1 MEHGVVHTLPGSSQT
16 TDIVVRPREVRLD
29 LGAFRGD
36 QTMPMISRRK
46 EKYPVSP
53 SLMQYLH
60 HFGRHAEVPLVYD
73 DLLRFTAS
81 MPYEN
86 PSGRETL
93 WLTVAYPP
101 EVMAELQPKLTAI
114 YALLKI
120 GGDLSSLKHLA
131 VERVDFGDFGNSRPF
146 RIRIVNQFNG
156 NADHYYVKYADASR
170 IYGLE
175 LEHLLS
181 PFRINYL
188 VRENTLIEEHI
199 AGIPGD
205 MFIGS
210 YLGSSDLN
218 KVRVAKEFVKFAE
231 RCYLRLLGDMR
242 SVNYIVDITPD
253 FEEVQYRVR
262 PVDFDQQTYEPALE
276 VYRPHLFEDNKPVD
290 ELVRAHLNV
299 PTIVQYRQ
307 EERSQTARRIQAE
320 ERRYHALIST
330 MKKTRIAPDEH
341 IAALAAELDQYHQC
355 RDFAGSVTMA
365 DLLVKHL
372 DRMLSDTVHA

>member
-1 MEHGVVHTLPGSSQT
+1 
-16 TDIVVRPREVRLD
+16 
-29 LGAFRGD
+29 
-36 QTMPMISRRK
+36 MISRRK
-46 EKYPVSP
+46 EKYSVSS

-60 HFGRHAEVPLVYD
+60 HFGRHAGVPLVYD

-86 PSGRETL
+86 PSGLETL

-101 EVMAELQPKLTAI
+101 EVMAELQPRLTMI

-120 GGDLSSLKHLA
+120 GGDLSSTKHLA
-131 VERVDFGDFGNSRPF
+131 VERVDYGDFGNSRPF
-146 RIRIVNQFNG
+146 RIRIINLFNG

-170 IYGLE
+170 ICGLE
-175 LEHLLS
+175 LEHILS

-205 MFIGS
+205 MFIRD
-210 YLGSSDLN
+210 YLGRADLN

-242 SVNYIVDITPD
+242 SVNYVVDITPD

-262 PVDFDQQTYEPALE
+262 PVDFDQQCYEPALE
-276 VYRPHLFEDNKPVD
+276 VYRPHLFTDNKPVD
-290 ELVRAHLNV
+290 ELVRTHLNV

-320 ERRYHALIST
+320 ERRYHALLSI
-330 MKKTRIAPDEH
+330 MRKTRVAPDEH
-341 IAALAAELDQYHQC
+341 VAALAAGLDRYHQC
-355 RDFAGSVTMA
+355 KEFAGATTMA
-365 DLLVKHL
+365 DVLVKHL
-372 DRMLSDTVHA
+372 GRMLSDTVHV

>member
-1 MEHGVVHTLPGSSQT
+1 
-16 TDIVVRPREVRLD
+16 
-29 LGAFRGD
+29 
-36 QTMPMISRRK
+36 MISRRK
-46 EKYPVSP
+46 ERYPVSS

-60 HFGRHAEVPLVYD
+60 HFGRYADVPLVYD
-73 DLLRFTAS
+73 DLLRFTTS
-81 MPYEN
+81 IPYEN
-86 PSGRETL
+86 PSGKETL
-93 WLTVAYPP
+93 WLSVAYAP
-101 EVMAELQPKLTAI
+101 EVMAELQPKLTNI
-114 YALLKI
+114 YAQLKI
-120 GGDLSSLKHLA
+120 GGDLSSAKHLA
-131 VERVDFGDFGNSRPF
+131 VERVDYGDFGNSRPF

-175 LEHLLS
+175 LEHILS
-181 PFRINYL
+181 PFRMSYL

-205 MFIGS
+205 VFIADH
-210 YLGSSDLN
+210 LCREDLN

-242 SVNYIVDITPD
+242 AVNYIVDITPD

-276 VYRPHLFEDNKPVD
+276 VYRPHLFPDNKPVD

-320 ERRYHALIST
+320 ERRYHALVST
-330 MKKTRIAPDEH
+330 LRKTPIAPEENV
-341 IAALAAELDQYHQC
+341 AALAAALDEYHQC
-355 RDFAGSVTMA
+355 STFAGSANMG
-365 DLLVKHL
+365 DLLVNHL
-372 DRMLSDTVHA
+372 DRMLTDTVHV

>member
-1 MEHGVVHTLPGSSQT
+1 
-16 TDIVVRPREVRLD
+16 
-29 LGAFRGD
+29 
-36 QTMPMISRRK
+36 MISRRK

-60 HFGRHAEVPLVYD
+60 HFGRRADIPVVYD

-86 PSGRETL
+86 PSGQETL
-93 WLTVAYPP
+93 WLTVAYEPS
-101 EVMAELQPKLTAI
+101 VMAELQPKLTRL
-114 YALLKI
+114 YAMLKI
-120 GGDLSSLKHLA
+120 GGDLSRTEHLA

-146 RIRIVNQFNG
+146 RIRIINRFNG
-156 NADHYYVKYADASR
+156 NTDHYYVKYADASR

-205 MFIGS
+205 NFIGT
-210 YLGSSDLN
+210 YLEREDVN
-218 KVRVAKEFVKFAE
+218 KVRIAKEFVKFAE

-242 SVNYIVDITPD
+242 AVNYVVDITPD

-262 PVDFDQQTYEPALE
+262 PIDFDQQCYEKRLE
-276 VYRPHLFEDNKPVD
+276 VYRPHLFPDNKPVD
-290 ELVRAHLNV
+290 DLVREHLNV

-320 ERRYHALIST
+320 SRRYTALLST
-330 MKKTRIAPDEH
+330 MRKTPIAPQDHVEQ
-341 IAALAAELDQYHQC
+341 LATELDAYHEC
-355 RDFAGSVTMA
+355 KAFTGAASMA
-365 DLLVKHL
+365 DLVVRHL
-372 DRMLSDTVHA
+372 QRLLAGEIRD

>member
-1 MEHGVVHTLPGSSQT
+1 
-16 TDIVVRPREVRLD
+16 
-29 LGAFRGD
+29 
-36 QTMPMISRRK
+36 MISRRK

-60 HFGRHAEVPLVYD
+60 HFGRRADIPVVYD

-86 PSGRETL
+86 PSGQETL
-93 WLTVAYPP
+93 WLTVAYEPS
-101 EVMAELQPKLTAI
+101 VMAELQPKLTRL
-114 YALLKI
+114 YAMLKI
-120 GGDLSSLKHLA
+120 GGDLSRTEHLA

-146 RIRIVNQFNG
+146 RIRIINRFNG
-156 NADHYYVKYADASR
+156 NTDHFYVKYADASR
-170 IYGLE
+170 VYGLE

-205 MFIGS
+205 NFIGT
-210 YLGSSDLN
+210 YLEREDVN
-218 KVRVAKEFVKFAE
+218 KVRIAKEFVKFAE

-242 SVNYIVDITPD
+242 AVNYVVDITPD

-262 PVDFDQQTYEPALE
+262 PIDFDQQCYEKRLE
-276 VYRPHLFEDNKPVD
+276 VYRPHLFPDNKPVD
-290 ELVRAHLNV
+290 DLVREHLNV

-320 ERRYHALIST
+320 SRRYTALLST
-330 MKKTRIAPDEH
+330 MRKTPISPQDHVEQ
-341 IAALAAELDQYHQC
+341 LATELDAYHEC
-355 RDFAGSVTMA
+355 KDFTGAASMA
-365 DLLVKHL
+365 DLVVRHL
-372 DRMLSDTVHA
+372 QRLLSDEIRG

>member
-1 MEHGVVHTLPGSSQT
+1 
-16 TDIVVRPREVRLD
+16 
-29 LGAFRGD
+29 
-36 QTMPMISRRK
+36 MISRRK

-60 HFGRHAEVPLVYD
+60 HFGRRADIPVVYD

-86 PSGRETL
+86 PSGQETL
-93 WLTVAYPP
+93 WLTVAYEPS
-101 EVMAELQPKLTAI
+101 VMAELQPKLTRL
-114 YALLKI
+114 YAMLKI
-120 GGDLSSLKHLA
+120 GGDLSRTEHLA

-146 RIRIVNQFNG
+146 RIRIINRFNG
-156 NADHYYVKYADASR
+156 NTDHFYVKYADASR
-170 IYGLE
+170 VYGLE

-205 MFIGS
+205 NFIGTH
-210 YLGSSDLN
+210 LEREDVN
-218 KVRVAKEFVKFAE
+218 KVRIAKEFVKFAE

-242 SVNYIVDITPD
+242 AVNYVVDITPD

-262 PVDFDQQTYEPALE
+262 PIDFDQQCYEKRLE
-276 VYRPHLFEDNKPVD
+276 VYRPHLFPDNKPVD
-290 ELVRAHLNV
+290 DLVREHLNV

-320 ERRYHALIST
+320 SRRYTALLST
-330 MKKTRIAPDEH
+330 MRKTPIAPQDHVEQ
-341 IAALAAELDQYHQC
+341 LATELDAYHEC
-355 RDFAGSVTMA
+355 KDFTGAASMA
-365 DLLVKHL
+365 DLVVRHL
-372 DRMLSDTVHA
+372 QRLLAGEIRD

>member
-1 MEHGVVHTLPGSSQT
+1 
-16 TDIVVRPREVRLD
+16 
-29 LGAFRGD
+29 
-36 QTMPMISRRK
+36 MISRRK

-60 HFGRHAEVPLVYD
+60 HFGRRADIPVVYD
-73 DLLRFTAS
+73 DLIRFTAS

-86 PSGRETL
+86 PSGQETL
-93 WLTVAYPP
+93 WLTVAYEPS
-101 EVMAELQPKLTAI
+101 VMAELQPKLTRL
-114 YALLKI
+114 YAMLKI
-120 GGDLSSLKHLA
+120 GGDLSRTEHLA

-146 RIRIVNQFNG
+146 RIRIINRFNG
-156 NADHYYVKYADASR
+156 NTDYYYVKHADASR

-205 MFIGS
+205 NFIGT
-210 YLGSSDLN
+210 YLDREDVN
-218 KVRVAKEFVKFAE
+218 KVRIAKEFVKFAE

-242 SVNYIVDITPD
+242 AVNYVVDITPD

-262 PVDFDQQTYEPALE
+262 PIDFDQQCYEKRLE
-276 VYRPHLFEDNKPVD
+276 VYRPHLFPDNKPVD
-290 ELVRAHLNV
+290 DLVREHLNV

-320 ERRYHALIST
+320 SRRYTALLST
-330 MKKTRIAPDEH
+330 MRKTPIAPQDHVEQ
-341 IAALAAELDQYHQC
+341 LATELDAYHEC
-355 RDFAGSVTMA
+355 KDFTGAASMA
-365 DLLVKHL
+365 DLVVRHL
-372 DRMLSDTVHA
+372 QRLLGDDIRG

>member
-1 MEHGVVHTLPGSSQT
+1 MC
-16 TDIVVRPREVRLD
+16 VRKERLD
-29 LGAFRGD
+29 LLPVRGD

-46 EKYPVSP
+46 ERYSVSP

-60 HFGRHAEVPLVYD
+60 HFGRHADVPLVYD

-93 WLTVAYPP
+93 WLTVAYTP
-101 EVMAELQPKLTAI
+101 EVMAELQPKLTSI

-120 GGDLSSLKHLA
+120 GGDLSSAKHLA
-131 VERVDFGDFGNSRPF
+131 VERIDYGDFGNSRPF

-175 LEHLLS
+175 LEHILS
-181 PFRINYL
+181 PFRISYL

-199 AGIPGD
+199 PGIPGD
-205 MFIGS
+205 MFIAD
-210 YLGSSDLN
+210 YLNREDLN

-242 SVNYIVDITPD
+242 AVNYVVDITPD

-276 VYRPHLFEDNKPVD
+276 IYRPHLFPDNKPVD
-290 ELVRAHLNV
+290 ELVRTHLNI

-307 EERSQTARRIQAE
+307 EERSQTARRIRAE
-320 ERRYHALIST
+320 ERRYHALLYT
-330 MKKTRIAPDEH
+330 MSKTPIAPEEH
-341 IAALAAELDQYHQC
+341 VAALAAGLDQYHRC
-355 RDFAGSVTMA
+355 SEFAGSANMA
-365 DLLVKHL
+365 DLLKKHL

>member
-1 MEHGVVHTLPGSSQT
+1 
-16 TDIVVRPREVRLD
+16 
-29 LGAFRGD
+29 
-36 QTMPMISRRK
+36 MILRRK
-46 EKYPVSP
+46 EKYPVTS

-60 HFGRHAEVPLVYD
+60 HCGRYADVPLVYD

-101 EVMAELQPKLTAI
+101 EVMMELQPKLTSI

-120 GGDLSSLKHLA
+120 GGDLSSAKHLA

-170 IYGLE
+170 ICGLE
-175 LEHLLS
+175 LEHILS
-181 PFRINYL
+181 PFRISYL

-199 AGIPGD
+199 PGIPGD
-205 MFIGS
+205 TFIAE
-210 YLGSSDLN
+210 YLGREDLN

-242 SVNYIVDITPD
+242 AVNYVVDITPD

-276 VYRPHLFEDNKPVD
+276 VYRPHLFPDNKPVD
-290 ELVRAHLNV
+290 ELVRSHLNI

-330 MKKTRIAPDEH
+330 MGRTPIAPEAH
-341 IAALAAELDQYHQC
+341 VAALAAGLDEYHHC
-355 RDFAGSVTMA
+355 NDFAGSTNMA
-365 DLLVKHL
+365 DLLKKHL
-372 DRMLSDTVHA
+372 ERMLSHAVRI

>member
-1 MEHGVVHTLPGSSQT
+1 
-16 TDIVVRPREVRLD
+16 
-29 LGAFRGD
+29 
-36 QTMPMISRRK
+36 MISRRK
-46 EKYPVSP
+46 ERYPVSP

-60 HFGRHAEVPLVYD
+60 HFGRYADVPLVYD

-86 PSGRETL
+86 PSGQETL
-93 WLTVAYPP
+93 WLSVAYSP
-101 EVMAELQPKLTAI
+101 EVMAELQPKLTNI
-114 YALLKI
+114 YAQLKI
-120 GGDLSSLKHLA
+120 GGDLSSAKHLA
-131 VERVDFGDFGNSRPF
+131 VERVDYGDFGNSRPF

-175 LEHLLS
+175 LEHILS
-181 PFRINYL
+181 PFRMSYL

-205 MFIGS
+205 MFIAG
-210 YLGSSDLN
+210 YLGREDLN

-242 SVNYIVDITPD
+242 AVNYVVDITPD

-276 VYRPHLFEDNKPVD
+276 VYRPHLFPDNKPVD
-290 ELVRAHLNV
+290 ELVRAHLNI

-320 ERRYHALIST
+320 ERRYQALVST
-330 MKKTRIAPDEH
+330 LRKTPIAPEEH
-341 IAALAAELDQYHQC
+341 VAALAAALDEYHHC
-355 RDFAGSVTMA
+355 SSFGGSANMG
-365 DLLVKHL
+365 DLLVNHL
-372 DRMLSDTVHA
+372 DRILTDTVHV

>member
-1 MEHGVVHTLPGSSQT
+1 
-16 TDIVVRPREVRLD
+16 
-29 LGAFRGD
+29 
-36 QTMPMISRRK
+36 MISRRK
-46 EKYPVSP
+46 ERYPVSP

-60 HFGRHAEVPLVYD
+60 HFGRYADVPLVYD

-86 PSGRETL
+86 PSGQETL
-93 WLTVAYPP
+93 WLSVAYSP
-101 EVMAELQPKLTAI
+101 EVMAELQPKLTNI
-114 YALLKI
+114 YAQLKI
-120 GGDLSSLKHLA
+120 GGDLSSAKHLA
-131 VERVDFGDFGNSRPF
+131 VERVDYGDFGNSRPF

-156 NADHYYVKYADASR
+156 NADHYYVKHADASR

-175 LEHLLS
+175 LEHILS
-181 PFRINYL
+181 PFRMSYL

-205 MFIGS
+205 IFIAD
-210 YLGSSDLN
+210 YLGREDLN

-242 SVNYIVDITPD
+242 AVNYVVDITPD

-276 VYRPHLFEDNKPVD
+276 VYRPHLFPDNKPVD
-290 ELVRAHLNV
+290 ELVRAHLNI

-320 ERRYHALIST
+320 ERRYQALMST
-330 MKKTRIAPDEH
+330 LRKTPIAPEEH
-341 IAALAAELDQYHQC
+341 VAALAAALDEYHHC
-355 RDFAGSVTMA
+355 SSFGGSANMG
-365 DLLVKHL
+365 DLLVNHL
-372 DRMLSDTVHA
+372 DRILTDTVHV

>member
-1 MEHGVVHTLPGSSQT
+1 
-16 TDIVVRPREVRLD
+16 
-29 LGAFRGD
+29 
-36 QTMPMISRRK
+36 MISRRK

-60 HFGRHAEVPLVYD
+60 HFGRRADIPVVYD

-86 PSGRETL
+86 PSGQETL
-93 WLTVAYPP
+93 WLTVAYEPS
-101 EVMAELQPKLTAI
+101 VMAELQPKLTRL
-114 YALLKI
+114 YAMLKI
-120 GGDLSSLKHLA
+120 GGDLSRTEHLA

-146 RIRIVNQFNG
+146 RIRIINRFNG
-156 NADHYYVKYADASR
+156 NTDHFYVKYADASR
-170 IYGLE
+170 VYGLE

-205 MFIGS
+205 NFIGT
-210 YLGSSDLN
+210 YLEREDVN
-218 KVRVAKEFVKFAE
+218 KVRIAKEFVKFAE

-242 SVNYIVDITPD
+242 AVNYVVDITPD

-262 PVDFDQQTYEPALE
+262 PIDFDQQCYEKRLE
-276 VYRPHLFEDNKPVD
+276 VYRPHLFPDNKPVD
-290 ELVRAHLNV
+290 DLVREHLNV

-320 ERRYHALIST
+320 SRRYTALLST
-330 MKKTRIAPDEH
+330 MRKTPIAPQDHVEQ
-341 IAALAAELDQYHQC
+341 LATELDAYHEC
-355 RDFAGSVTMA
+355 KEFTGAASMA
-365 DLLVKHL
+365 DLVVRHL
-372 DRMLSDTVHA
+372 QRLLAGEIRD

>member
-1 MEHGVVHTLPGSSQT
+1 
-16 TDIVVRPREVRLD
+16 
-29 LGAFRGD
+29 
-36 QTMPMISRRK
+36 MISRRK

-53 SLMQYLH
+53 SLLQYLH
-60 HFGRHAEVPLVYD
+60 HFGRRADIPIVYD
-73 DLLRFTAS
+73 DLLRFDVS

-93 WLTVAYPP
+93 WLTVAYAPQ
-101 EVMAELQPKLTAI
+101 VMAELQPRLTRI
-114 YALLKI
+114 YAMLKI
-120 GGDLSSLKHLA
+120 GGDLSRTEHLA
-131 VERVDFGDFGNSRPF
+131 VERIDFGDFGNSRPF
-146 RIRIVNQFNG
+146 RIRIINRFNG
-156 NADHYYVKYADASR
+156 NTDHYYVKYADASR

-199 AGIPGD
+199 AGVPGD
-205 MFIGS
+205 DFIRNH
-210 YLGSSDLN
+210 LGRDDLN

-242 SVNYIVDITPD
+242 AVNYVVEITPD

-262 PVDFDQQTYEPALE
+262 PIDFDQQCYEQRLE
-276 VYRPHLFEDNKPVD
+276 VYRPHLFPDNKPAE
-290 ELVRAHLNV
+290 ELVRAHLNI

-320 ERRYHALIST
+320 SRRY
-330 MKKTRIAPDEH
+330 
-341 IAALAAELDQYHQC
+341 AALLSTLHKTPVAPADHVARLAGELNAYHEC
-355 RDFAGSVTMA
+355 RDFTGAASMA
-365 DLLVKHL
+365 DLLVRHL
-372 DRMLSDTVHA
+372 QRLLTDRIHE

>member
-1 MEHGVVHTLPGSSQT
+1 
-16 TDIVVRPREVRLD
+16 
-29 LGAFRGD
+29 
-36 QTMPMISRRK
+36 MISRRK
-46 EKYPVSP
+46 ERYPVSP

-60 HFGRHAEVPLVYD
+60 HFGRYADVPLVYD

-86 PSGRETL
+86 PSGQETL
-93 WLTVAYPP
+93 WLSVAYSP
-101 EVMAELQPKLTAI
+101 EVMAELQPKLTNI
-114 YALLKI
+114 YAQLKI
-120 GGDLSSLKHLA
+120 GGDLSSAKHLA
-131 VERVDFGDFGNSRPF
+131 VERVDYGDFGNSRPF
-146 RIRIVNQFNG
+146 RIRIVNQFTG
-156 NADHYYVKYADASR
+156 NADHYYVKDADASR

-175 LEHLLS
+175 LEHILS
-181 PFRINYL
+181 PFRMSYL

-205 MFIGS
+205 IFIAD
-210 YLGSSDLN
+210 YLGREDLN

-242 SVNYIVDITPD
+242 AVNYVVDITPD

-276 VYRPHLFEDNKPVD
+276 VYRPHLFPDNKPVD
-290 ELVRAHLNV
+290 ELVRAHLNI

-320 ERRYHALIST
+320 ERRYQALMST
-330 MKKTRIAPDEH
+330 LRKTPIAPEEH
-341 IAALAAELDQYHQC
+341 VAALAAALDEYHHC
-355 RDFAGSVTMA
+355 NSFGGSANMG
-365 DLLVKHL
+365 DLLVNHL
-372 DRMLSDTVHA
+372 DRILTDTVHV

>member
-1 MEHGVVHTLPGSSQT
+1 
-16 TDIVVRPREVRLD
+16 
-29 LGAFRGD
+29 
-36 QTMPMISRRK
+36 MISRRK
-46 EKYPVSP
+46 ERYPVSP

-60 HFGRHAEVPLVYD
+60 HFGRYADVPLVYD

-86 PSGRETL
+86 PSGQETL
-93 WLTVAYPP
+93 WLSVAYSP
-101 EVMAELQPKLTAI
+101 EVMAELQPKLTNI
-114 YALLKI
+114 YAQLKI
-120 GGDLSSLKHLA
+120 GGDLSSAKHLA
-131 VERVDFGDFGNSRPF
+131 VERVDYGDFGNSRPF

-175 LEHLLS
+175 LEHILS
-181 PFRINYL
+181 PFRMSYL

-199 AGIPGD
+199 AGIPGN
-205 MFIGS
+205 MFITD
-210 YLGSSDLN
+210 YLGREDLN

-242 SVNYIVDITPD
+242 AVNYVVDITPD

-276 VYRPHLFEDNKPVD
+276 VYRPHLFPDNKPVD
-290 ELVRAHLNV
+290 ELVRAHLNI

-320 ERRYHALIST
+320 ERRYHALMST
-330 MKKTRIAPDEH
+330 LRKTPIAPEEH
-341 IAALAAELDQYHQC
+341 VAALAAALDEYHHC
-355 RDFAGSVTMA
+355 SSFGGSANMG
-365 DLLVKHL
+365 DLLVNHL
-372 DRMLSDTVHA
+372 DRILTDTVHV

>member
-1 MEHGVVHTLPGSSQT
+1 
-16 TDIVVRPREVRLD
+16 
-29 LGAFRGD
+29 
-36 QTMPMISRRK
+36 MISRRK

-60 HFGRHAEVPLVYD
+60 HFGRRADIPVVYD

-86 PSGRETL
+86 PSGQETL
-93 WLTVAYPP
+93 WLTVAYEPS
-101 EVMAELQPKLTAI
+101 VMAELQPKLTRL
-114 YALLKI
+114 YAMLKI
-120 GGDLSSLKHLA
+120 GGDLSRTEHLA

-146 RIRIVNQFNG
+146 RIRIINRFNG
-156 NADHYYVKYADASR
+156 NTDYYYVKHADASR

-205 MFIGS
+205 NFIGT
-210 YLGSSDLN
+210 YLDREDVN
-218 KVRVAKEFVKFAE
+218 KVRIAKEFVKFAE

-242 SVNYIVDITPD
+242 AVNYVVDITPD

-262 PVDFDQQTYEPALE
+262 PIDFDQQCYEKRLE
-276 VYRPHLFEDNKPVD
+276 VYRPHLFPDNKPVD
-290 ELVRAHLNV
+290 DLVREHLNV

-320 ERRYHALIST
+320 SRRYTALLST
-330 MKKTRIAPDEH
+330 MRKTPIAPRDHVEQ
-341 IAALAAELDQYHQC
+341 LATELDAYHEC
-355 RDFAGSVTMA
+355 KDFTGAASMA
-365 DLLVKHL
+365 DLVVRHL
-372 DRMLSDTVHA
+372 QRLLSDDIRG

>member
-1 MEHGVVHTLPGSSQT
+1 
-16 TDIVVRPREVRLD
+16 
-29 LGAFRGD
+29 
-36 QTMPMISRRK
+36 MISRRK
-46 EKYPVSP
+46 ERYPVSP
-53 SLMQYLH
+53 SLMHYLH
-60 HFGRHAEVPLVYD
+60 HFGRHADVPLVYD

-86 PSGRETL
+86 PSGKETL
-93 WLTVAYPP
+93 WLSVAYTP
-101 EVMAELQPKLTAI
+101 EVMAELQPKLTKI

-120 GGDLSSLKHLA
+120 GNDLYSAKHLA
-131 VERVDFGDFGNSRPF
+131 VERIDFGDFGNSRPF
-146 RIRIVNQFNG
+146 RVRIVNQFNG

-175 LEHLLS
+175 LEHILS
-181 PFRINYL
+181 PFRISYL

-205 MFIGS
+205 MFIADH
-210 YLGSSDLN
+210 LRRDDLN

-242 SVNYIVDITPD
+242 AVNYVVDITPD

-276 VYRPHLFEDNKPVD
+276 VYRPHLFPDNKPVD
-290 ELVRAHLNV
+290 ELVRDHLNV

-307 EERSQTARRIQAE
+307 EERSQTARRIRAE
-320 ERRYHALIST
+320 ERRYQALVAT
-330 MKKTRIAPDEH
+330 LQKTPIAPREH
-341 IAALAAELDQYHQC
+341 VAALAAALDEYHKC
-355 RDFAGSVTMA
+355 HSFSGSDGMGEI
-365 DLLVKHL
+365 LEKHL
-372 DRMLSDTVHA
+372 DRMLSHPIQI

>member
-1 MEHGVVHTLPGSSQT
+1 
-16 TDIVVRPREVRLD
+16 
-29 LGAFRGD
+29 
-36 QTMPMISRRK
+36 MISRRK

-60 HFGRHAEVPLVYD
+60 HFGRRADIPVVYD

-86 PSGRETL
+86 PSGQETL
-93 WLTVAYPP
+93 WLTVASEPS
-101 EVMAELQPKLTAI
+101 VMAELQPKLTRL
-114 YALLKI
+114 YAMLKI
-120 GGDLSSLKHLA
+120 GGDLSRTEHLA

-146 RIRIVNQFNG
+146 RIRIINRFNG
-156 NADHYYVKYADASR
+156 NTDHYYVKYADASR

-205 MFIGS
+205 NFIGT
-210 YLGSSDLN
+210 YLEREDVN
-218 KVRVAKEFVKFAE
+218 KVRIAKEFVKFAE

-242 SVNYIVDITPD
+242 AVNYVVDITPD

-262 PVDFDQQTYEPALE
+262 PIDFDQQCYEKRLE
-276 VYRPHLFEDNKPVD
+276 VYRPHLFPDNKPVD
-290 ELVRAHLNV
+290 DLVREHLNV

-320 ERRYHALIST
+320 SRRYTALLST
-330 MKKTRIAPDEH
+330 MRKTPIAPQDHVEQ
-341 IAALAAELDQYHQC
+341 LATELDAYHEC
-355 RDFAGSVTMA
+355 KDFTGAASMA
-365 DLLVKHL
+365 DLVVRHL
-372 DRMLSDTVHA
+372 QRLLAGEIRD

>member
-1 MEHGVVHTLPGSSQT
+1 
-16 TDIVVRPREVRLD
+16 
-29 LGAFRGD
+29 
-36 QTMPMISRRK
+36 MISRRK

-60 HFGRHAEVPLVYD
+60 HFGRRADIPVVYD

-86 PSGRETL
+86 PSGQETL
-93 WLTVAYPP
+93 WLTVAYEPS
-101 EVMAELQPKLTAI
+101 VMAELQPKLTRL
-114 YALLKI
+114 YAMLKI
-120 GGDLSSLKHLA
+120 GGDLSRTEHLA

-146 RIRIVNQFNG
+146 RIRIINRFNG
-156 NADHYYVKYADASR
+156 NTDYYYVKYADASR

-205 MFIGS
+205 NFIGT
-210 YLGSSDLN
+210 YLDREDVN
-218 KVRVAKEFVKFAE
+218 KVRIAKEFVKFAE

-242 SVNYIVDITPD
+242 AVNYVVDITPD

-262 PVDFDQQTYEPALE
+262 PIDFDQQCYEKRLE
-276 VYRPHLFEDNKPVD
+276 VYRPHLFPDNKPVD
-290 ELVRAHLNV
+290 DLVREHLNV

-320 ERRYHALIST
+320 SRRYTALLST
-330 MKKTRIAPDEH
+330 MRKTPIAPQDHVEQ
-341 IAALAAELDQYHQC
+341 LATELDAYHEC
-355 RDFAGSVTMA
+355 KDFTGAASMA
-365 DLLVKHL
+365 DLVVRHL
-372 DRMLSDTVHA
+372 QRLLAGEIRD

>member
-1 MEHGVVHTLPGSSQT
+1 
-16 TDIVVRPREVRLD
+16 
-29 LGAFRGD
+29 
-36 QTMPMISRRK
+36 MISRRK

-60 HFGRHAEVPLVYD
+60 HFGRRADIPVVYD

-86 PSGRETL
+86 PSGQETL
-93 WLTVAYPP
+93 WLTVAYEPS
-101 EVMAELQPKLTAI
+101 VMAELQPKLTRL
-114 YALLKI
+114 YAMLKI
-120 GGDLSSLKHLA
+120 GGDLSRTEHLA

-146 RIRIVNQFNG
+146 RIRIINRFNG
-156 NADHYYVKYADASR
+156 NTDHFYVKYADASR
-170 IYGLE
+170 VYGLE

-205 MFIGS
+205 NFIGT
-210 YLGSSDLN
+210 YLEREDVN
-218 KVRVAKEFVKFAE
+218 KVRIAKEFVKFAE

-242 SVNYIVDITPD
+242 AVNYVVDITPD

-262 PVDFDQQTYEPALE
+262 PIDFDQQCYEKRLE
-276 VYRPHLFEDNKPVD
+276 VYRPHLFPDNKPVD
-290 ELVRAHLNV
+290 DLVREHLNV

-320 ERRYHALIST
+320 SRRYTALLST
-330 MKKTRIAPDEH
+330 MRKTPIAPQDHVE
-341 IAALAAELDQYHQC
+341 
-355 RDFAGSVTMA
+355 
-365 DLLVKHL
+365 
-372 DRMLSDTVHA
+372 

>member
-1 MEHGVVHTLPGSSQT
+1 
-16 TDIVVRPREVRLD
+16 
-29 LGAFRGD
+29 
-36 QTMPMISRRK
+36 MISRRK
-46 EKYPVSP
+46 ERYPVSS

-60 HFGRHAEVPLVYD
+60 HFGRYADVPLVYD
-73 DLLRFTAS
+73 DLLRFTTS
-81 MPYEN
+81 IPYEN
-86 PSGRETL
+86 PSGKETL
-93 WLTVAYPP
+93 WLSVAYAP
-101 EVMAELQPKLTAI
+101 EVMAELQPKLTNI
-114 YALLKI
+114 YAQLKI
-120 GGDLSSLKHLA
+120 GGDLSSAKHLA
-131 VERVDFGDFGNSRPF
+131 VERVDYGDFGNSRPF

-175 LEHLLS
+175 LEHILS
-181 PFRINYL
+181 PFRMSYL

-199 AGIPGD
+199 AGIPWD
-205 MFIGS
+205 VFIADH
-210 YLGSSDLN
+210 LRREDLN

-242 SVNYIVDITPD
+242 AVNYIVDITPD

-276 VYRPHLFEDNKPVD
+276 VYRPHLFPDNKPVD

-320 ERRYHALIST
+320 ERRYHALVST
-330 MKKTRIAPDEH
+330 LRKTPIAPEENV
-341 IAALAAELDQYHQC
+341 AALAAALDEYHQC
-355 RDFAGSVTMA
+355 NSFAGSANMG
-365 DLLVKHL
+365 DLLVNHL
-372 DRMLSDTVHA
+372 DRMLTDTVHV

>member
-1 MEHGVVHTLPGSSQT
+1 
-16 TDIVVRPREVRLD
+16 
-29 LGAFRGD
+29 
-36 QTMPMISRRK
+36 MISRRK
-46 EKYPVSP
+46 ERYPVSP

-60 HFGRHAEVPLVYD
+60 HFGRYADVPLVYD

-86 PSGRETL
+86 PSGQETL
-93 WLTVAYPP
+93 WLSVAYSP
-101 EVMAELQPKLTAI
+101 EVMAELQPKLTNI
-114 YALLKI
+114 YAQLKI
-120 GGDLSSLKHLA
+120 GGDLSSAKHLA
-131 VERVDFGDFGNSRPF
+131 VERVDYGDFGNSRPF

-175 LEHLLS
+175 LEHILS
-181 PFRINYL
+181 PFRMSYL

-205 MFIGS
+205 MFIAD
-210 YLGSSDLN
+210 YLNREDLN

-242 SVNYIVDITPD
+242 AVNYVVDITPD

-276 VYRPHLFEDNKPVD
+276 VYRPHLFPDNKPVD
-290 ELVRAHLNV
+290 ELVRAHLNI

-320 ERRYHALIST
+320 ERRYQALMST
-330 MKKTRIAPDEH
+330 LRKTPIAPEEH
-341 IAALAAELDQYHQC
+341 VAALAAALDEYHQSH
-355 RDFAGSVTMA
+355 DFAGSTTMA

-372 DRMLSDTVHA
+372 DRMLSDMVHA

>member
-1 MEHGVVHTLPGSSQT
+1 
-16 TDIVVRPREVRLD
+16 
-29 LGAFRGD
+29 
-36 QTMPMISRRK
+36 MISRRK

-60 HFGRHAEVPLVYD
+60 HFGRRAEIPVVYD

-86 PSGRETL
+86 PSGQETL
-93 WLTVAYPP
+93 WLTVAYEPS
-101 EVMAELQPKLTAI
+101 VMAELQPKLTRL
-114 YALLKI
+114 YAMLKI
-120 GGDLSSLKHLA
+120 GGDLSRTEHLA

-146 RIRIVNQFNG
+146 RIRIINRFNG
-156 NADHYYVKYADASR
+156 NTDYYYVKYADASR

-205 MFIGS
+205 NFIGT
-210 YLGSSDLN
+210 YLEREDVN
-218 KVRVAKEFVKFAE
+218 KVRIAKEFVKFAE

-242 SVNYIVDITPD
+242 AVNYVVDITPD

-262 PVDFDQQTYEPALE
+262 PIDFDQQCYEKRLE
-276 VYRPHLFEDNKPVD
+276 VYRPHLFPDNKPVD
-290 ELVRAHLNV
+290 DLVREHLNV

-320 ERRYHALIST
+320 SRRYTALLST
-330 MKKTRIAPDEH
+330 MRKTPIAPQDHVEQ
-341 IAALAAELDQYHQC
+341 LATELDAYHEC
-355 RDFAGSVTMA
+355 KDFTGAASMA
-365 DLLVKHL
+365 DLVVRHL
-372 DRMLSDTVHA
+372 QRLLAGEIRD

>member
-1 MEHGVVHTLPGSSQT
+1 V
-16 TDIVVRPREVRLD
+16 
-29 LGAFRGD
+29 
-36 QTMPMISRRK
+36 ISRRK

-60 HFGRHAEVPLVYD
+60 HFGRRAEIPVVYD
-73 DLLRFTAS
+73 DLLRFTTA

-86 PSGRETL
+86 PAGDETL
-93 WLTVAYPP
+93 WLTVAYTP
-101 EVMAELQPKLTAI
+101 EVMADLQPKLTRL
-114 YALLKI
+114 YAMLKI
-120 GGDLSSLKHLA
+120 GGDLTRTEHLA

-146 RIRIVNQFNG
+146 RVRIINRFNG
-156 NADHYYVKYADASR
+156 NTDHYYVKYADASR

-181 PFRINYL
+181 PFRINYF

-199 AGIPGD
+199 AGIPGND
-205 MFIGS
+205 FIKS
-210 YLGSSDLN
+210 YLGRDDLN
-218 KVRVAKEFVKFAE
+218 RVRLAKEFVKFAE

-242 SVNYIVDITPD
+242 AVNYIVDITPD

-262 PVDFDQQTYEPALE
+262 PIDFDQQCYEGRLE
-276 VYRPHLFEDNKPVD
+276 VYRPHLFPDNKPVE

-320 ERRYHALIST
+320 SRRYTALLST
-330 MKKTRIAPDEH
+330 MRRTEVAPTAN
-341 IAALAAELDQYHQC
+341 IVALAAELDAYHEC
-355 RDFAGSVTMA
+355 RDFSGATTMA
-365 DLLVKHL
+365 DLLVRHL
-372 DRMLSDTVHA
+372 QRLLTDQIHE

>member
-1 MEHGVVHTLPGSSQT
+1 
-16 TDIVVRPREVRLD
+16 
-29 LGAFRGD
+29 
-36 QTMPMISRRK
+36 MISRRK

-60 HFGRHAEVPLVYD
+60 HFGRRAEIPVVYD

-86 PSGRETL
+86 PSGPETL
-93 WLTVAYPP
+93 WLTVAYEPS
-101 EVMAELQPKLTAI
+101 VMAELQPKLTRL
-114 YALLKI
+114 YAMLKI
-120 GGDLSSLKHLA
+120 GGDLSRTEHLA

-146 RIRIVNQFNG
+146 RIRIINRFNG
-156 NADHYYVKYADASR
+156 NTDHFYVKYADASR

-205 MFIGS
+205 NFIGT
-210 YLGSSDLN
+210 YLEREDVN
-218 KVRVAKEFVKFAE
+218 KVRIAKEFVKFAE

-242 SVNYIVDITPD
+242 AVNYVVDITPD

-262 PVDFDQQTYEPALE
+262 PIDFDQQCYEKRLE
-276 VYRPHLFEDNKPVD
+276 VYRPHLFPDNKPVD
-290 ELVRAHLNV
+290 DLVREHLNV

-320 ERRYHALIST
+320 SRRYTALLST
-330 MKKTRIAPDEH
+330 MRKTPIAPQDHVEQ
-341 IAALAAELDQYHQC
+341 LATELDAYHEC
-355 RDFAGSVTMA
+355 KDFTGAASMA
-365 DLLVKHL
+365 DLVVRHL
-372 DRMLSDTVHA
+372 QRLLAGEIRD

>member
-1 MEHGVVHTLPGSSQT
+1 
-16 TDIVVRPREVRLD
+16 
-29 LGAFRGD
+29 
-36 QTMPMISRRK
+36 MISRRK

-60 HFGRHAEVPLVYD
+60 HFGRRAEIPVVYD

-86 PSGRETL
+86 PSGQETL
-93 WLTVAYPP
+93 WLTVAYEPS
-101 EVMAELQPKLTAI
+101 VMAELQPKLTRL
-114 YALLKI
+114 YAMLKI
-120 GGDLSSLKHLA
+120 GGDLSRTEHLA

-146 RIRIVNQFNG
+146 RIRIINRFNG
-156 NADHYYVKYADASR
+156 NTDHFYVKYADASR
-170 IYGLE
+170 VYGLE

-205 MFIGS
+205 NFIGT
-210 YLGSSDLN
+210 YLEREDVN
-218 KVRVAKEFVKFAE
+218 KVRIAKEFVKFAE

-242 SVNYIVDITPD
+242 AVNYVVDITPD

-262 PVDFDQQTYEPALE
+262 PIDFDQQCYEKRLE
-276 VYRPHLFEDNKPVD
+276 VYRPHLFPDNKPVD
-290 ELVRAHLNV
+290 DLVREHLNV

-320 ERRYHALIST
+320 SRRYTALLST
-330 MKKTRIAPDEH
+330 MRKTPIAPQDHVEQ
-341 IAALAAELDQYHQC
+341 LATELDAYHEC
-355 RDFAGSVTMA
+355 KDFTGAASMA
-365 DLLVKHL
+365 DLVVRHL
-372 DRMLSDTVHA
+372 QRLLAGEIRD

>member
-1 MEHGVVHTLPGSSQT
+1 
-16 TDIVVRPREVRLD
+16 
-29 LGAFRGD
+29 
-36 QTMPMISRRK
+36 MISRRK
-46 EKYPVSP
+46 ERYPVSP

-60 HFGRHAEVPLVYD
+60 HFGRYADVPLVYD

-86 PSGRETL
+86 PSGQETL
-93 WLTVAYPP
+93 WLSVAYSP
-101 EVMAELQPKLTAI
+101 EVMAELQPKLTNI
-114 YALLKI
+114 YAQLKI
-120 GGDLSSLKHLA
+120 GGDLSSAKHLA
-131 VERVDFGDFGNSRPF
+131 VERVDYGDFGNSRPF
-146 RIRIVNQFNG
+146 RIRFVNQFNG

-175 LEHLLS
+175 LEHILS
-181 PFRINYL
+181 PFRMSYL

-205 MFIGS
+205 IFIAD
-210 YLGSSDLN
+210 YLGREDLN

-242 SVNYIVDITPD
+242 AVNYVVDITPD

-276 VYRPHLFEDNKPVD
+276 VYRPHLFPDNKPVD
-290 ELVRAHLNV
+290 ELVRAHLNI

-320 ERRYHALIST
+320 ERRYQALMST
-330 MKKTRIAPDEH
+330 LRKTPIAPEEH
-341 IAALAAELDQYHQC
+341 VAALAAALDEYHHC
-355 RDFAGSVTMA
+355 SSFGGSANMG
-365 DLLVKHL
+365 DLLVNHL
-372 DRMLSDTVHA
+372 DRILTDTVHV